1 MNFWKERDKIVLMLT
16 GWLPQWVKPNYVT
29 AFRLVLI
36 LPLIWLLLEKYYIW
50 AVFLAL
56 FAYFT
61 DMVDGAL
68 ARSRKQVSNF
78 GKLADPVADKAVYF
92 LIFLFIAWG
101 NIDPRIIF
109 FMIVFEMALVL
120 ALPIFWLVSKIARI
134 SIKETGAN
142 VIGKF
147 KTPVQ
152 VAGVVILAFSIKF
165 GWPVYVAEW
174 VLWLGVA
181 FAAVN
186 LFVQIINP
194 NNFAPKK

>member
-16 GWLPQWVKPNYVT
+16 GWLPKWVKPNYVT

-36 LPLIWLLLEKYYIW
+36 LPLIWLLIENYYIW
-50 AVFLAL
+50 AVLLAL

-68 ARSRKQVSNF
+68 ARSRKQISNF

-120 ALPIFWLVSKIARI
+120 ALPIFWLVSKIAKI

-142 VIGKF
+142 VVGKF

-152 VAGVVILAFSIKF
+152 VAGVVILAFSLKF
-165 GWPVYVAEW
+165 GWPVYAAEW